1 MRRTLL
7 IVGLSMAAPA
17 LAVPVG
23 TVPFNSPLG
32 GGTTAAAEPGLAGT
46 VVSDKLV
53 PFAFAGPTTKVS
65 GTLQVRLVRDAAGKL
80 AFYWKIN
87 NSAESKGDVD
97 TFSVTGFPKQAY
109 DANWRKDGLGTVAP
123 SSVEGALS
131 IVDFKTWILGF
142 RFKTPVKPGESSR
155 FFFLRSGATKSG
167 PGVGHVTGPGG
178 ASGELPVLAPAS

>member
-1 MRRTLL
+1 MRRALL
-7 IVGLSMAAPA
+7 ILGLSTAAPA

-23 TVPFNSPLG
+23 VVPFNAPV

-53 PFAFAGPTTKVS
+53 PFAIAGPTTKVS
-65 GTLQVRLVRDAAGKL
+65 GTLQVRVVRDSAGKL

-87 NSAESKGDVD
+87 NSAASKGAVE

-109 DANWRKDGLGTVAP
+109 DANWRKDGLGTVPP

-131 IVDFKTWILGF
+131 IADFTTWILGF

-167 PGVGHVTGPGG
+167 PGIGHVTGPGG
-178 ASGELPVLAPAS
+178 ASGELPVLAPAG